1 MYTNGFIMKLAFFIL
16 GLFVMVSCLDM
27 SKQKHLD
34 QLTLLDKRI
43 DSIQVEFEQLK
54 RDTIE
59 EVIYV
64 MKETNLKIKDKIG
77 DDTIDLEIA
86 KALEE
91 YGKIFRQLAAIE
103 GYNNKILFGSQEVK
117 NSVTNLKNDI
127 QSGNGERVNYEKF
140 VKFETKKVKD
150 LHVLLVD
157 LERVQRE
164 NIQAFKQVQPEIEK
178 FASSLSEN

>member
-1 MYTNGFIMKLAFFIL
+1 MKYAFIIL
-16 GLFVMVSCLDM
+16 GLVAFTSCLDM

-34 QLTLLDKRI
+34 QLTALDKRI

-54 RDTIE
+54 KDTVE
-59 EVIYV
+59 EIIYA
-64 MKETNLKIKDKIG
+64 MKETNYKIKDNIG
-77 DDTIDLEIA
+77 DDTIDLETA
-86 KALEE
+86 KKLEE
-91 YGKIFRQLAAIE
+91 YGKIFRQLSALE

-117 NSVTNLKNDI
+117 NSVGQLKNDI
-127 QSGNGERVNYEKF
+127 QAGNGERVNYEKF

-150 LHVLLVD
+150 LHTLLVD

-164 NIQAFKQVQPEIEK
+164 NIQAFKQVQPKIEK